1 MSFSDEIRSE
11 PGSFRD
17 RTSRVFYQADTVVRT
32 LTAPALADW
41 NQLTRTTFFQR
52 WHNAGKIVQTEQL
65 DPLHFRDLSPEFA
78 ASERPSPASPWVAA
92 LKHPKLPVVSYPYE
106 WAFGMLKDAALL
118 QLELLRDALA
128 EGMILKDASPYNVQW
143 VGSRPLF
150 IDLPS
155 FTRLCPGE
163 PWVGYRQFCQLFLF
177 PLLLQAYKDLPFHA
191 WLRGS
196 LEGITAQDCHGLMS
210 VRDLLRPGVF
220 SHVYLQA
227 KAQARY
233 ADSAQPARPGKPGRQ
248 QNLKHE
254 LRRAGFH
261 TAVIQANV
269 GRLIKLIRRLSW
281 KRSRSTWAAYT
292 HQLPYTES
300 EQTRKADFVR
310 RVIHSRPWPM
320 VWDLGCNT
328 GTFSRI
334 AAQNATTVVALDV
347 DSLVIERLY
356 QELKAD
362 GETTILPLVSN
373 LADPAPNLGWRG
385 TERKALDRRARP
397 DLILGLALIHHLVI
411 GANIP
416 LSDCIAWLAGSG
428 AAVVIE
434 FITREDPMVQTLLRR
449 KDDHHADYETAYF
462 ERCLSAAFAIRER
475 QALASGT
482 RILYYGQPKT

>member
-52 WHNAGKIVQTEQL
+52 LHNAGKIVQTEQL

-78 ASERPSPASPWVAA
+78 ASEHPSPASPWVAA

-155 FTRLCPGE
+155 FTRLDPGE

-210 VRDLLRPGVF
+210 ARDLLRPGVF

-233 ADSAQPARPGKPGRQ
+233 ADSAQPARPGKPGR
-248 QNLKHE
+248 
-254 LRRAGFH
+254 
-261 TAVIQANV
+261 
-269 GRLIKLIRRLSW
+269 
-281 KRSRSTWAAYT
+281 
-292 HQLPYTES
+292 
-300 EQTRKADFVR
+300 
-310 RVIHSRPWPM
+310 
-320 VWDLGCNT
+320 
-328 GTFSRI
+328 
-334 AAQNATTVVALDV
+334 
-347 DSLVIERLY
+347 
-356 QELKAD
+356 
-362 GETTILPLVSN
+362 
-373 LADPAPNLGWRG
+373 
-385 TERKALDRRARP
+385 
-397 DLILGLALIHHLVI
+397 
-411 GANIP
+411 
-416 LSDCIAWLAGSG
+416 
-428 AAVVIE
+428 
-434 FITREDPMVQTLLRR
+434 
-449 KDDHHADYETAYF
+449 
-462 ERCLSAAFAIRER
+462 
-475 QALASGT
+475 
-482 RILYYGQPKT
+482 